1 MIANVCVHALL
12 ISLVDR
18 QVRHSEQGRLA
29 LLTLAICSPKGNCSP
44 IISRIEQDDSYR
56 ERLPAYD
63 PSTTLAT
70 RLRASVVPGT
80 VHLFPSKQTT
90 ASMNEKVL
98 CVWGLVDFSL
108 KHADVW
114 TFTLFSSAA
123 VKARERQCVTT
134 MGVEP

>member
-1 MIANVCVHALL
+1 M
-12 ISLVDR
+12 R
-18 QVRHSEQGRLA
+18 RSEQGRLA

-56 ERLPAYD
+56 ARLPAHD
-63 PSTTLAT
+63 PSMTLAT

-80 VHLFPSKQTT
+80 VHLFPAKQTT
-90 ASMNEKVL
+90 ASMNEKLL
-98 CVWGLVDFSL
+98 CVCKGLVDFFL

-123 VKARERQCVTT
+123 VTARERQRVTT